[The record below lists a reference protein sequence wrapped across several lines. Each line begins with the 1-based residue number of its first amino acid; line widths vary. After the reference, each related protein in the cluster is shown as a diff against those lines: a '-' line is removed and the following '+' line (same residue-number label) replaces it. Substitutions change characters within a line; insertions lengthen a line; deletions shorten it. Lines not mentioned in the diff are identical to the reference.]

1 MDAHTSK
8 HIIKEC
14 ILGNLFHGRTVILV
28 THHVKLCLPAAKFL
42 VKIEQGNILGCDSI
56 ENLRKSNELLKLI
69 GEELEKETDEDPT
82 KDEEDKQASLDINLS
97 DNGPA
102 AKLIKEETSSKG
114 QVKLKVY
121 ATYFA
126 ACGGWFFWFA
136 LLFVFAAARS
146 LAFAEKWW
154 LKVWAAA
161 YTSTSLN
168 NTMDMVSNDVPFV
181 ALAMKES
188 VVPPILDTMTT
199 FVQNQ
204 NVFKSW
210 VYKEINPV
218 NVDYYIAIYSII
230 VSSYVLLGIIKN
242 VTLCWGSILG
252 ARILFNN
259 LVDRI
264 IRAPMRFFDTTP
276 VGRILNRFG
285 KDISVID
292 IHLARSAS
300 HLLDCIT
307 GIIASIIVMSAIT
320 PEFII
325 ATILIGNL

>member
-14 ILGNLFHGRTVILV
+14 ILGNLLRGRTVILV

-42 VKIEQGNILGCDSI
+42 VKIEQGNLLGCDSI
-56 ENLRKSNELLKLI
+56 ENLRKNNELLKLI
-69 GEELEKETDEDPT
+69 GEELEKETDEDST
-82 KDEEDKQASLDINLS
+82 KDEEDKQASLDINLGG
-97 DNGPA
+97 NGPA

-114 QVKLKVY
+114 QVNLKVY

-136 LLFVFAAARS
+136 LLFLFVAARS
-146 LAFAEKWW
+146 LRFAENWW

-161 YTSTSLN
+161 YASTSLS
-168 NTMDMVSNDVPFV
+168 NTMNMTSDEVPFV
-181 ALAMKES
+181 TLAMKES
-188 VVPPILDTMTT
+188 IVAPVFDNMTT
-199 FVQNQ
+199 FIQDQNI
-204 NVFKSW
+204 FKSG
-210 VYKEINPV
+210 VYKEKNPV
-218 NVDYYIAIYSII
+218 NVDYYIAIYTII
-230 VSSYVLLGIIKN
+230 ASSYVLLGIIKN

-252 ARILFNN
+252 SRRLFNN

-264 IRAPMRFFDTTP
+264 IHAPMRFFDTTP

-285 KDISVID
+285 NDISTID
-292 IHLARSAS
+292 IDLPRSAS
-300 HLLDCIT
+300 LLFDCIT

-325 ATILIGNL
+325 TAILIGNL